1 MYLDSQ
7 NFSPDKCYVVFV
19 DNVSLWWRR
28 FLKKGFRHCYVIFE
42 LDNGKC
48 LEINPMSNRMLVVVH
63 GFNYLSYLKNE
74 QKAIIIECVLQPLKP
89 FAAPLSFLTCV
100 GITKRILGFYSRKII
115 TPYQL
120 FKKLKSVGKKS

>member
-19 DNVSLWWRR
+19 DNVSLW
-28 FLKKGFRHCYVIFE
+28 FE